1 MLHYVALHYVT
12 YIPAYLH
19 IHIYNPF
26 DTYIH
31 PLSSIHPYIQPSI
44 HPYIQPSILPFVYI
58 YTYFR
63 ICMSYVYLYII
74 IYYIFHYIYISSCLS
89 PLLLYLFASFF
100 PSGLSAS
107 SCLQLVLT
115 YSCTT
120 DLTARWWWRN
130 HQHCHHHYF
139 RHHHGPDLYPSRPG
153 THHPDRYFSH
163 PLHPHSC
170 HPLLPNSRRCH
181 SFHYQVK
188 MNLIVR
194 IFARIMITCTIVI
207 VFRVSSKWW
216 PSSTPPLPGFTVLTS
231 SMSHNNQSSLIGY
244 HYQCFPELSSVHP
257 SLSARFRVIKI
268 VCGCL
273 WLGPKMPH
281 EASEQSAPAWTV
293 PCSLQPLL
301 RPIDVWA
308 RAGSPWLACFAY
320 AEPGVLIGNC
330 WNCVALDWVRLAY
343 LENDRLLPR
352 KSMDIPE

>member
-1 MLHYVALHYVT
+1 MLHYVALYYVT
-12 YIPAYLH
+12 YIPTYLH

-120 DLTARWWWRN
+120 DLTARWWRN

-207 VFRVSSKWW
+207 VFRVSSK
-216 PSSTPPLPGFTVLTS
+216 
-231 SMSHNNQSSLIGY
+231 
-244 HYQCFPELSSVHP
+244 
-257 SLSARFRVIKI
+257 
-268 VCGCL
+268 
-273 WLGPKMPH
+273 
-281 EASEQSAPAWTV
+281 
-293 PCSLQPLL
+293 
-301 RPIDVWA
+301 
-308 RAGSPWLACFAY
+308 
-320 AEPGVLIGNC
+320 
-330 WNCVALDWVRLAY
+330 
-343 LENDRLLPR
+343 
-352 KSMDIPE
+352 